1 MSQGLGLRLRLDHS
15 LLALKSLLTHSF
27 CNIYRALV
35 WVSGSQGGDVRGPG
49 RIAGR
54 EAGRWCWIGVI

>member
-1 MSQGLGLRLRLDHS
+1 
-15 LLALKSLLTHSF
+15 LALKSLLTHSF